1 MNRTGLE
8 PPRVSRVLV
17 ERYVAKL
24 RKRRRWRRLSITV
37 TVFLLLLGTVG
48 YVVGWHTK
56 VFDVRATK
64 VSGVK
69 VLTKQQILDA
79 AKVPAHQPVAAVDT
93 KAVKARILQ
102 LPRVRSVVVERSLPH
117 SVVITVVERV
127 PAAALPDAVGG
138 FTIVDADGVAFDT
151 AADVQAL
158 PPHVPVISLAQ
169 SPDAAPSADR
179 DRVRQQV
186 VTGALAALR
195 ALPEPIRA
203 RVTAISATGPYGIT
217 MDLTPA
223 AAKQAKVTV
232 DWGGGDQPDLKAR
245 ILTILMARASADT
258 SAHAPTHFDVSA
270 PEAPAYS

>member
-1 MNRTGLE
+1 
-8 PPRVSRVLV
+8 LV

-37 TVFLLLLGTVG
+37 SVSLLLVGISCYTVI
-48 YVVGWHTK
+48 WHTK
-56 VFDVRATK
+56 VFDVRATR

-79 AKVPAHQPVAAVDT
+79 ARVPAHQPVAAVDT
-93 KAVKARILQ
+93 KAVKARIMK
-102 LPRVRSVVVERSLPH
+102 LPRVRSAVVERSLPH

-127 PAAALPDAVGG
+127 PAAALPDTVGG
-138 FTIVDADGVAFDT
+138 FTVVDADGVPFDT
-151 AADVQAL
+151 VGSVQAL
-158 PPHVPVISLAQ
+158 PPHVPRISLAQ
-169 SPDAAPSADR
+169 STDAGAVPAASAMSDG
-179 DRVRQQV
+179 VRQQV

-217 MDLTPA
+217 MELTPA
-223 AAKQAKVTV
+223 TAKQEKITV
-232 DWGGGDQPDLKAR
+232 VWGGGGQPDLKAR
-245 ILTILMARASADT
+245 ILTILLARGAAVGG
-258 SAHAPTHFDVSA
+258 AHQPSHFDVSA